1 MKDNDYYRMLNLKR
15 ELKELKERKVKF
27 VIWRL
32 TTNQKEYI
40 EEELGYKVI
49 PNLYE
54 VRTRPFKNI
63 SDLKNYK
70 LKDIHF
76 ANKKGKKTIVL
87 SLKDSDMEDF
97 KLNNIKFRPVKFKI
111 ILIS

>member
-15 ELKELKERKVKF
+15 KLKDLKDRKVKF
-27 VIWRL
+27 VIWKL
-32 TTNQKEYI
+32 TTSQKEYI
-40 EEELGYKVI
+40 EEELGYEVI

-63 SDLKNYK
+63 ANLRNYK
-70 LKDIHF
+70 LKDLHF
-76 ANKKGKKTIVL
+76 ANKQGKKTVVL
-87 SLKDSDMEDF
+87 SLKDSDMKEF
-97 KLNNIKFRPVKFKI
+97 QENNIKFKPVKFKI